1 MERNTTHENSPSNV
15 NAMFTRVA
23 IHYDRLNRLMSLG
36 RENVWRRRAV
46 QLAAVP
52 PGGRLLDVGIG
63 TGAMS
68 LAALELTPALRISG
82 IDPNAQM
89 IQVGRSRESDHFK
102 KNQSASNVA
111 PRPIDWGVGDGLC
124 LPYPAGAFDAV
135 ISGFIMRNVS
145 DIAAALAEQRRVVR
159 RGGRVVCLELTR
171 PILPLWRDVYRVT
184 FGKLLPLLT
193 GWLSGEPDA
202 YRYLP
207 ASLQRFVSA
216 VELQALM
223 EAAGLRGVGYQTMML
238 GTVAIH
244 VGIK

>member
-1 MERNTTHENSPSNV
+1 MNKNTTHENAQV

-23 IHYDRLNRLMSLG
+23 VHYDRMNHLMSLG
-36 RENVWRRRAV
+36 RENAWRRRAV

-68 LAALELTPALRISG
+68 LVALELTPALRISG
-82 IDPNAQM
+82 VDPNAGM
-89 IQVGRSRESDHFK
+89 IQVGRSRENDYFRQT
-102 KNQSASNVA
+102 QSAGNVA
-111 PRPIDWGVGDGLC
+111 PTPIDWVAGDGLR
-124 LPYPAGAFDAV
+124 LPYPAGTFDAV

-145 DIAAALAEQRRVVR
+145 DVALALAEQRRVVR

-171 PILPLWRDVYRVT
+171 PTLPLWRDVYRVT
-184 FGKLLPLLT
+184 FGKLMPLLT
-193 GWLSGEPDA
+193 GWLSGEPEA

-207 ASLQRFVSA
+207 ASLQRFVT
-216 VELQALM
+216 VGELQALM
-223 EAAGLRGVGYQTMML
+223 EATGLRGVGYQTMML

>member
-1 MERNTTHENSPSNV
+1 
-15 NAMFTRVA
+15 MFTRVA
-23 IHYDRLNRLMSLG
+23 VHYDRINRLMSLG

-68 LAALELTPALRISG
+68 LTALDYTPSLRISG
-82 IDPNAQM
+82 VDPNARM
-89 IQVGRSRESDHFK
+89 IQVGRSRESDYFQQT
-102 KNQSASNVA
+102 QSAGNVA
-111 PRPIDWGVGDGLC
+111 SMPIDWAVGDGLR
-124 LPYPAGAFDAV
+124 LPYPAETFDAV

-145 DIAAALAEQRRVVR
+145 DIAVALAEQQRVVR

-171 PILPLWRDVYRVT
+171 PTLPLWRDVYRIT
-184 FGKLLPLLT
+184 FGELIPLLS
-193 GWLSGEPDA
+193 GWLSGEPEA

-216 VELQALM
+216 DELQALM
-223 EAAGLRGVGYQTMML
+223 EAVGLRGAGYQTMML